1 MCARCVQDLDK
12 HISFCLLL
20 STVNAGEANKDVAQ
34 HQGTRAALNPSSDA
48 SIEFTHFTLSSF
60 CNIFLKFSWMFNPD
74 PLLCGPVHPGES

>member
-20 STVNAGEANKDVAQ
+20 STVNVGEANKDVAQ

-60 CNIFLKFSWMFNPD
+60 CNIFLNFFWMFNPD